1 MTEEERR
8 AAWLDAVALIEAD
21 LAEDRAATAA
31 ILAEDRAAT
40 AAILAAAE
48 DPAYLRLVVAS
59 VARIRLGH
67 ENGHHTPTTL
77 PSDPAGLRAAGQY
90 LAHGARCRIQ
100 AEHGTHTPGVLA
112 ALRQLAL
119 RADDEPGPP

>member
-21 LAEDRAATAA
+21 
-31 ILAEDRAAT
+31 LAEDRAAT

-67 ENGHHTPTTL
+67 ENGHHTPLTL
-77 PSDPAGLRAAGQY
+77 PSDPAGLRAAGRTSPRCPVP
-90 LAHGARCRIQ
+90 HPGRARHLPR
-100 AEHGTHTPGVLA
+100 ASLA

-119 RADDEPGPP
+119 RAEPGPP

>member
-21 LAEDRAATAA
+21 
-31 ILAEDRAAT
+31 LAEDRAAT